1 MKSLTIRLTA
11 PLQSYGNEATFNR
24 RTTDDYPSKSA
35 IIGMIAAA
43 FGFKRDDPR
52 IIKLNDL
59 LMAVRIDQPGK
70 VLTDFHMVEYAQ
82 NSKKKKRKL
91 TYRDYLQDAVF
102 IVAIGSEDERLIGKI
117 EYALK
122 HPYFQLSLGRRS
134 NAPAGLLK
142 IRIFDNDPLSV
153 LKDLSWQASTWYQKK
168 YHQPGFTAQ
177 IISDASLLPDYPSTL
192 KKDQVGSFDPRHR
205 FFHYRAV
212 CQTSVKLKNT
222 MYSPINTDHD
232 IMSFI

>member
-43 FGFKRDDPR
+43 LGYRRDDSR
-52 IIKLNDL
+52 INSLNKL

-82 NSKKKKRKL
+82 NSKKTKRKL

-102 IVAIGSEDERLIGKI
+102 IVAIGSKDEDLIDRI

-142 IRIFDNDPLSV
+142 MTMDNNDPLSI
-153 LKDLSWQASTWYQKK
+153 LKELPWQASTWYQKK
-168 YHQPGFTAQ
+168 HHQPCFMAQ
-177 IISDASLLPDYPSTL
+177 VISDASLLPDYSSTL
-192 KKDQVGSFDPRHR
+192 KKDQVGSFDQRHR

-212 CQTSVKLKNT
+212 CQTTVKLKNK
-222 MYSPINTDHD
+222 MYSPINTNHD
-232 IMSFI
+232 IMSFL

>member
-43 FGFKRDDPR
+43 LGYRRDDSR
-52 IIKLNDL
+52 INSLNKL

-82 NSKKKKRKL
+82 NSKKTKRKL

-102 IVAIGSEDERLIGKI
+102 IVAIGSKDEDLIDRI

-134 NAPAGLLK
+134 NAPAGLL
-142 IRIFDNDPLSV
+142 R
-153 LKDLSWQASTWYQKK
+153 
-168 YHQPGFTAQ
+168 
-177 IISDASLLPDYPSTL
+177 
-192 KKDQVGSFDPRHR
+192 
-205 FFHYRAV
+205 
-212 CQTSVKLKNT
+212 
-222 MYSPINTDHD
+222 
-232 IMSFI
+232 

>member
-43 FGFKRDDPR
+43 LGFRRDDSR
-52 IIKLNDL
+52 INQLNDL

-82 NSKKKKRKL
+82 NSKKTKRKL

-102 IVAIGSEDERLIGKI
+102 VVSIGSEDEGLIGKI

-142 IRIFDNDPLSV
+142 INVINNDPFSA
-153 LKDLSWQASTWYQKK
+153 LKEMPWQASTWYQKK
-168 YHQPGFTAQ
+168 HHQPSFTAQ
-177 IISDASLLPDYPSTL
+177 IITDASLLPNYPSTL
-192 KKDQVGSFDPRHR
+192 KKDQVGSFDQRHR

-222 MYSPINTDHD
+222 TYSPRSTDHD
-232 IMSFI
+232 IMRFI